1 MTDLLFTG
9 CDIFDGERRRSEVDL
24 RVRDGRVV
32 AIEPMGGTDADEIV
46 RVPGGLLAPGF
57 VDIQVNGGG
66 GVLLNETPSVDGV
79 RTICETHARFGTTA
93 LLPTVITDRPEVTF
107 AALDAVAQALASGV
121 PGCAGIHVEGP
132 FIAKARKGAHDPS
145 LIRPMTE
152 EDLRRLVASPVRPL
166 LITVATESVTN
177 AQIARLAEAGL
188 HVSIGHCDASYDEAM
203 AAFENGANCV
213 THLFNAMSQLGHR
226 DPGLAAAALDHP
238 GVWAGII
245 PDGHHVHPAMVAL
258 ALRAKRGERRMI
270 AISDAM
276 PTVGVADTV
285 FTLSGRTA
293 TRENGRLTLDDGTL
307 AGADVAVIDV
317 VRFLVNRMNVP
328 LEEALRLSS
337 RHPAEFLR
345 QEGERG
351 CLRRGARADIVW
363 LSDELDVRG
372 VWIGGKPV
380 PLDA

>member
-1 MTDLLFTG
+1 MSDLLFTG
-9 CDIFDGERRRSEVDL
+9 CDIFDGERRRSGAAL

-32 AIEPMGGTDADEIV
+32 AIEPTGARGDAEIV
-46 RVPGGLLAPGF
+46 RVDGGLLAPGF

-66 GVLLNETPSVDGV
+66 GVLLNETPSVEGI
-79 RTICETHARFGTTA
+79 RTICRTHARFGTTA

-107 AALDAVAQALASGV
+107 AALDAGARALDEGV

-132 FIAKARKGAHDPS
+132 FIAKARKGAHDPA
-145 LIRPMTE
+145 LIRPMSE
-152 EDLRRLVASPVRPL
+152 EDLQRLVASPVRPL
-166 LITVATESVTN
+166 LVTVATESVTN
-177 AQIARLAEAGL
+177 AQIARLAEAGI
-188 HVSIGHCDASYDEAM
+188 HVSIGHCDASYDDAM
-203 AAFENGANCV
+203 AAFEHGACCV

-245 PDGHHVHPAMVAL
+245 PDGHHVHPTMVAL

-276 PTVGVADTV
+276 PTVGVDDTV

-293 TRENGRLTLDDGTL
+293 TRQNGRLTLDDGTL

-317 VRFLVNRMNVP
+317 VRFLVREMGVP

-345 QEGERG
+345 QENERG
-351 CLRRGARADIVW
+351 NLRRGARADLVW
-363 LSDELDVRG
+363 LGDDLGVQG
-372 VWIGGKPV
+372 VWIGGEPV
-380 PLDA
+380 PLAA

>member
-1 MTDLLFTG
+1 MSDLLFAG
-9 CDIFDGERRRSEVDL
+9 CDIFDGERRRSDAVL
-24 RVRDGRVV
+24 RVRAGRVV
-32 AIEPMGGTDADEIV
+32 AIETARANHPEPTTRLE
-46 RVPGGLLAPGF
+46 GGLLAPGF

-66 GVLLNETPSVDGV
+66 GVLLNETPSVEGV
-79 RTICETHARFGTTA
+79 RTICRTHARFGTTA
-93 LLPTVITDRPEVTF
+93 LLPTVITDRAEVTF
-107 AALDAVAQALASGV
+107 AALDAVDQALRGDV

-132 FIAKARKGAHDPS
+132 FIAKARKGAHDPA

-152 EDLRRLVASPVRPL
+152 DDLQRLVSSPVRPL
-166 LITVATESVTN
+166 LVTVATESVTN
-177 AQIARLAEAGL
+177 AQIARLTEAGI

-203 AAFENGANCV
+203 AAFEHGASCV

-245 PDGHHVHPAMVAL
+245 PDGHHVHPTMVAL

-276 PTVGVADTV
+276 PTVGVDDTV

-317 VRFLVNRMNVP
+317 VRYLVQTMGVP
-328 LEEALRLSS
+328 LEEALQLAS
-337 RHPAEFLR
+337 RHGAEFLR
-345 QEGERG
+345 QDGERG
-351 CLRRGARADIVW
+351 VLRRGARADLVW
-363 LSDELDVRG
+363 LGDDLTVRG
-372 VWIGGKPV
+372 VWIGGEAM